1 LAQDISLL
9 SVGMYGTAAAA
20 TEEDIDAH
28 FDNSA
33 APSSANT
40 PTSLHGSPVRGVWMA
55 EPPSI
60 DEPLMLLD
68 AGDDDAQDLIAATV
82 ARLREELAAA
92 RGAGKSSCMELEAMT
107 DSTDLLASEHRE
119 LRAASQRL
127 EDENR
132 FLRHQLQDHH
142 GIMAA
147 DWAQT
152 LGFQQRLRQEEAA
165 NERLVAEVAEL
176 RESVAARAEEATT
189 LRQDA
194 ARWQLLRAPSPLD
207 EVASDELDGVLEVA
221 MPAMVRLH
229 AEVRARGRQAD
240 TQLRDELEQQLCVVC
255 RDNKKV
261 VLFIPCLHVCVC
273 EQCRGRL
280 RPYRCPICK
289 EPIQNHL
296 GRLHL

>member
-1 LAQDISLL
+1 
-9 SVGMYGTAAAA
+9 
-20 TEEDIDAH
+20 
-28 FDNSA
+28 
-33 APSSANT
+33 
-40 PTSLHGSPVRGVWMA
+40 
-55 EPPSI
+55 
-60 DEPLMLLD
+60 MLLD
-68 AGDDDAQDLIAATV
+68 AEDERERAAATV
-82 ARLREELAAA
+82 TQLQEELTETRATNKANHIA
-92 RGAGKSSCMELEAMT
+92 LEAMANNMDVLT
-107 DSTDLLASEHRE
+107 SEHQA
-119 LRAASQRL
+119 LRAERQRFD
-127 EDENR
+127 EENR

-165 NERLVAEVAEL
+165 NEKLTAEVTEL
-176 RESVAARAEEATT
+176 REAEIARAEEMAM

-194 ARWQLLRAPSPLD
+194 TRWQLLCRPGSLD
-207 EVASDELDGVLEVA
+207 EVDSSELDSILEIA

-229 AEVRARGRQAD
+229 AEVRARGRNANL
-240 TQLRDELEQQLCVVC
+240 QLHDELEQQLCVVC

-273 EQCRGRL
+273 ENCRGKL

-289 EPIQNHL
+289 EPVQSHL